1 MDPREKIKKVGEVVY
16 GNRWKSPLSRE
27 MKVDLKT
34 FRRFLSGERY
44 LPKNLSTVLL
54 QSMEQEL
61 AKIYAAIEIINS
73 DKLQRESI
81 TLDLIVTIADQYDYV
96 CKKDYK
102 AAIEA
107 MQNAVLDET
116 YLSDLAAIA
125 QRFSKNHY

>member
-1 MDPREKIKKVGEVVY
+1 MDPREKIQKVGQVVY

-34 FRRFLSGERY
+34 LRRFLSGERY
-44 LPKNLSTVLL
+44 FPKNLSAMLL

-81 TLDLIVTIADQYDYV
+81 TSDLIVTIAKQYDYA
-96 CKKDYK
+96 CQEDYQS
-102 AAIEA
+102 AVEA
-107 MQNAVLDET
+107 MKNAVLDET

-125 QRFSKNHY
+125 QRFSKNYY

>member
-1 MDPREKIKKVGEVVY
+1 MDPKEKIQKVGQVVY

-44 LPKNLSTVLL
+44 FPKNLSAMLL

-61 AKIYAAIEIINS
+61 AKIHAAIEIINS
-73 DKLQRESI
+73 DKLPREKI
-81 TLDLIVTIADQYDYV
+81 TSDLIVTIANQYDYA

-102 AAIEA
+102 SAVEA
-107 MQNAVLDET
+107 MQNAVLDDT

-125 QRFSKNHY
+125 QRFSKNYY